1 MLPGMCSPDLGLNV
15 VDGVR
20 ALSLKGDGLAGAV
33 QVAPARVLPG
43 EVQLAFCSL
52 FFEYLSW

>member
-1 MLPGMCSPDLGLNV
+1 MLPSMRFSDLGLNV

-20 ALSLKGDGLAGAV
+20 ALSFKGDGLAGAA

-43 EVQLAFCSL
+43 VVQLALCSFC
-52 FFEYLSW
+52 FEYMSW